1 MSAVINDE
9 HITQCQQG
17 DIMKTLHVTALLV
30 LTCLLGLGVG
40 AHAQDVDGV
49 VVTVPFDFVAG
60 GATLPAGEY
69 RIHRVD
75 SGSNRE
81 LIIYSYR
88 NGGAFVLPV
97 AFDGVL
103 SNQPTLGFEHVGG
116 RYFLSRI
123 RTAGGVYTM
132 TTPPARI
139 ALAQAKSRNTS
150 SPSGSN

>member
-1 MSAVINDE
+1 
-9 HITQCQQG
+9 
-17 DIMKTLHVTALLV
+17 MKTLHVTALLV
-30 LTCLLGLGVG
+30 LTCLLGLSLS

-60 GATLPAGEY
+60 GATLSAGEY
-69 RIHRVD
+69 RINRVN

-81 LIIYSYR
+81 LIIHSYS

-97 AFDGVL
+97 VFDGVL
-103 SNQPTLGFEHVGG
+103 SNQPTLSFEHIGG
-116 RYFLSRI
+116 RYFLSRVK
-123 RTAGGVYTM
+123 TAGGVYTM

-139 ALAQAKSRNTS
+139 ALAQAKSQSTS

>member
-1 MSAVINDE
+1 
-9 HITQCQQG
+9 
-17 DIMKTLHVTALLV
+17 MKTLHVTALLV
-30 LTCLLGLGVG
+30 LTCLIGLSVG

-60 GATLPAGEY
+60 GTTLPAGEY
-69 RIHRVD
+69 RINRVN

-81 LIIYSYR
+81 LVIHSYS

-103 SNQPTLGFEHVGG
+103 TNQPALSFEHIGG

-123 RTAGGVYTM
+123 KTAGGVYTM

-139 ALAQAKSRNTS
+139 ALAQAKSQGTS

>member
-17 DIMKTLHVTALLV
+17 DIMNRLHVTALLV
-30 LTCLLGLGVG
+30 LPCLLGLSVG

-49 VVTVPFDFVAG
+49 LVTVPFDFVAG

-69 RIHRVD
+69 RINRVS

-81 LIIYSYR
+81 LVIHGYS

-97 AFDGVL
+97 TFDGVL
-103 SNQPTLGFEHVGG
+103 TNQPTLSFEHIGG

-123 RTAGGVYTM
+123 KTAGGVYTM
-132 TTPPARI
+132 TTPLARV
-139 ALAQAKSRNTS
+139 ALAQSKSQSTS

>member
-1 MSAVINDE
+1 
-9 HITQCQQG
+9 
-17 DIMKTLHVTALLV
+17 MKTLHVTALLV
-30 LTCLLGLGVG
+30 LTCLIGLSVG

-60 GATLPAGEY
+60 GTTLPAGEY
-69 RIHRVD
+69 RINRVN

-81 LIIYSYR
+81 LVVHSYS

-103 SNQPTLGFEHVGG
+103 TNQPALSFEHIGG

-123 RTAGGVYTM
+123 KTAGGVYTM

-139 ALAQAKSRNTS
+139 ALAQAKSQGTS
-150 SPSGSN
+150 SPAGSN